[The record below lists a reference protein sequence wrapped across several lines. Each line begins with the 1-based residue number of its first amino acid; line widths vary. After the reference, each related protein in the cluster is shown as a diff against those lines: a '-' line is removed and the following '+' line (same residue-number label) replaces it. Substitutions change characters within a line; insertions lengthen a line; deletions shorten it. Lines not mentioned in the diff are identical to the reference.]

1 MHKDKII
8 KASWNH
14 FEGAKNILI
23 NNIATAAK
31 DEKIKID
38 HNTLNQLLSL
48 MSASLEEGY
57 HKGFNAFDRELSTC
71 LNEAQKSQ
79 AKSIS
84 SKKN

>member
-38 HNTLNQLLSL
+38 SATLNQLLSL
-48 MSASLEEGY
+48 MSASIEEGY
-57 HKGFNAFDRELSTC
+57 HKGFKAFDRELSMC
-71 LNEAQKSQ
+71 LDETQKSQ
-79 AKSIS
+79 SKQVS